1 MFRMKCFLPGVG
13 GVVCGISPE
22 VCAHIHTSCEHVN
35 TGLAIKKIFT
45 FFHNEWCSKKMAR
58 SLAALPVFEYFILI
72 SGKWLLTK
80 VRAVSLQLRTVTKT
94 NSFIVC
100 SD

>member
-35 TGLAIKKIFT
+35 TGLAIKKYSHSSVMSGVVKNGEEF
-45 FFHNEWCSKKMAR
+45 SGAAR
-58 SLAALPVFEYFILI
+58 L
-72 SGKWLLTK
+72 
-80 VRAVSLQLRTVTKT
+80 
-94 NSFIVC
+94 
-100 SD
+100 